1 MTNQKTSKVS
11 LDLDSDEDYNVNFV
25 AAKEVVNLG
34 EADLLFLFNET
45 Y

>member
-1 MTNQKTSKVS
+1 MTNQKTSKVT
-11 LDLDSDEDYNVNFV
+11 LDSDEDYNVNFV